1 MNDKSYVNSIKL
13 TLWIDVYAF
22 WMLLLVVFLDPKYG
36 AVPILI
42 L

>member
-1 MNDKSYVNSIKL
+1 MRNNSYVNSIKL
-13 TLWIDVYAF
+13 TLGIDVYAF
-22 WMLLLVVFLDPKYG
+22 WMLLLVVFLDPEDG